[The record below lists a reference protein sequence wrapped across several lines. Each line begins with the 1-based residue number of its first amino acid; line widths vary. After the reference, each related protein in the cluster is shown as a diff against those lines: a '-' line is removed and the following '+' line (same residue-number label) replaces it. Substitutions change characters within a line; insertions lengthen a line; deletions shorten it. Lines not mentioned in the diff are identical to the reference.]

1 MNIKSLLLLA
11 AIASAGTS
19 VYAQKNNV
27 NKAKTGIAK
36 FEELK
41 GAGTPQLALPNLK
54 TAQEAIDLAVV
65 HDKTKD
71 NAEAW
76 TIYSLV
82 YANLANLDKS
92 TEAAKKAEDG
102 IAKAKSLDTDGANKD
117 NIRVS
122 EQVLGQ
128 YNFNIGAEEY
138 QGQKYKEAYDSFE
151 KALTYLPGDTTLI
164 YYGGIS
170 ALQVNDYDK
179 AIAKYKQLIPVKEF
193 SSHKQVVVD
202 LPKLYLSAKDTTSAL
217 EYAAKAVELYP
228 EDNAAA
234 VQNIEFN
241 LITGREKEILAGI
254 TAQLAKDPNNKSLN
268 YYLGIA
274 NSANKNDAAAIE
286 AYKKALAVDPDYFEA
301 NTNIAITMMN
311 GVREKL
317 NILNNDRS
325 LSQAK
330 YNEGVAKIKEEI
342 KPALVYLTKAVELQP
357 KNVDALTNLKNYY
370 VFMQD
375 EAKTS
380 EITAKINAL
389 N

>member
-11 AIASAGTS
+11 ALASAGTS

-65 HDKTKD
+65 HEKTKD

-76 TIYSLV
+76 TIYALV

-92 TEAAKKAEDG
+92 AEAAKKAEDG
-102 IAKAKSLDTDGANKD
+102 IAKAKSADTDAANKD
-117 NIRVS
+117 NIRIA

-128 YNFNIGAEEY
+128 FNFNQGAEEY

-151 KALTYLPGDTTLI
+151 KALTFLPGDTTLI

-170 ALQVNDYDK
+170 ALQMNDYGK
-179 AIAKYKQLIPVKEF
+179 TIAKYKQLLPIKEF

-217 EYAAKAVELYP
+217 EYAAKATEMYP

-274 NSANKNDAAAIE
+274 QSANKNDAAAIE
-286 AYKKALAVDPDYFEA
+286 AYKKALAIDPNYFEA
-301 NTNIAITMMN
+301 NTNMAITMMN

-317 NILNNDRS
+317 NVLNNDRS

-330 YNEGVAKIKEEI
+330 YNEEVAKIKEEI

>member
-41 GAGTPQLALPNLK
+41 AAGTAQLALPNLK
-54 TAQEAIDLAVV
+54 TAQEAIDLAIVN
-65 HDKTKD
+65 DKTKE
-71 NAEAW
+71 NPEAW

-82 YANLANLDKS
+82 YANLATLDKS
-92 TEAAKKAEDG
+92 AEDAKKAEDG
-102 IAKAKSLDTDGANKD
+102 IAKAKSYDSDGANKD
-117 NIRVS
+117 NIRIA

-128 YNFNIGAEEY
+128 FNFNNGAEEY

-151 KALTYLPGDTTLI
+151 KALVYLPGDTTLI

-170 ALQVNDYDK
+170 ALQINDYDK

-202 LPKLYLSAKDTTSAL
+202 LPKLFLSAKDTTSAL

-241 LITGREKEILAGI
+241 LISGREKEIVAGI
-254 TAQLAKDPNNKSLN
+254 TSQLAKDPNNKSLN

-274 NSANKNDAAAIE
+274 QSANKNDEAALE
-286 AYKKALAVDPDYFEA
+286 AYKKALAIDPDYFEA
-301 NTNIAITMMN
+301 NTNMAITMMN

-317 NILNNDRS
+317 NVLNNDRT

-330 YNEGVAKIKEEI
+330 YNEGVNKIKEEI

-357 KNVDALTNLKNYY
+357 TNIDALTNLKNYY
-370 VFMQD
+370 IFMQD

-380 EITAKINAL
+380 EVTAKIDAL